1 MWCERVSAVMSGH
14 QIKDILGDVIR
25 NKSLLSRSAAELFEG
40 EPTDTPVAKRL
51 KLTLQLETT
60 EAVAE
65 TPTAHVESPP
75 AGIDAIAAAATR
87 APRHKPAKE
96 GKRSVYRGIT
106 KRKRG
111 WEAHVWR
118 GGKQSYLGG
127 YPDEESAARA
137 YDLAVIKIRGM
148 GAETNF
154 PSISYV
160 PELQRLTA
168 YELSFEDF
176 VKRLRDEAKA
186 KSRKIREEIDLME
199 HRRVL
204 MLYHQEASKQKM
216 ATPAAAPVTRSPPR
230 GPARR
235 RHWTRICQEDSKIPH
250 FASGGPGPAAD
261 PAPQIAPLT
270 AETVELERQ
279 AVIRQALQILEMA
292 SRL

>member
-1 MWCERVSAVMSGH
+1 
-14 QIKDILGDVIR
+14 
-25 NKSLLSRSAAELFEG
+25 
-40 EPTDTPVAKRL
+40 
-51 KLTLQLETT
+51 
-60 EAVAE
+60 
-65 TPTAHVESPP
+65 
-75 AGIDAIAAAATR
+75 
-87 APRHKPAKE
+87 
-96 GKRSVYRGIT
+96 
-106 KRKRG
+106 
-111 WEAHVWR
+111 
-118 GGKQSYLGG
+118 
-127 YPDEESAARA
+127 
-137 YDLAVIKIRGM
+137 
-148 GAETNF
+148 
-154 PSISYV
+154 
-160 PELQRLTA
+160 
-168 YELSFEDF
+168 
-176 VKRLRDEAKA
+176 
-186 KSRKIREEIDLME
+186 ME